1 MSYVERTFTV
11 GFYTV
16 QIVRD
21 DDAHSP
27 DDNVDTSLF
36 LAYSTRNVA
45 AGRKGYARDGADHVT
60 GYHVFTLGIYE
71 GPYTILTLGA
81 EVAPRGDDDDDDDAD
96 RGPGY
101 VYVSRA
107 EWPDAGDAARAAEA
121 IVNEWN
127 GYLSGDVYGYR
138 VKDPSGYTVDSCWGY
153 TGDPDESGAVDDARA
168 SAEAFVANDE
178 RDAATERAAGNDP
191 ATPPA
196 DGDSAGPGDA

>member
-16 QIVRD
+16 QIARD
-21 DDAHSP
+21 DDAPSP
-27 DDNVDTSLF
+27 DDNGDDGLF
-36 LAYSTRNVA
+36 LAYSTRHVA
-45 AGRKGYARDGADHVT
+45 AGRKGYARNGADHVT
-60 GYHVFTLGIYE
+60 GYHVFALGIYE

-81 EVAPRGDDDDDDDAD
+81 DADADADDDDDAD

-107 EWPDAGDAARAAEA
+107 EWPNAGDAARAAECL
-121 IVNEWN
+121 VNEWN
-127 GYLSGDVYGYR
+127 SYLSGDVYGYR

-153 TGDPDESGAVDDARA
+153 TGDPEESGVVDDARA
-168 SAEAFVANDE
+168 SAEAFVTNDE
-178 RDAATERAAGNDP
+178 RDAATERDAGNDP
-191 ATPPA
+191 TTPPA